1 MRENREKSIDL
12 RGVEGGEVNSAHCF
26 EKQIA
31 R

>member
-1 MRENREKSIDL
+1 MRENREEFIDL
-12 RGVEGGEVNSAHCF
+12 RGIEGGEVNSLHCF

>member
-1 MRENREKSIDL
+1 MRENREECVDL
-12 RGVEGGEVNSAHCF
+12 QGIEGGEVNSVHCF